1 MFFERGYEVEVDT
14 ELYDSECS
22 VVEVEEFAKGVLKG
36 KLEARDY
43 QIQAIAHAIRT
54 KRSLLLSPTASGKSL
69 IIYLLSQYLISK
81 GNKILVVVPTTSL
94 VYQMQTDFQGYGY
107 TDDIRVVTGI
117 EEKTWRNTI
126 KEDIVVTTWQ
136 SIYKMPK
143 PWFNQFGA
151 IMGELLDN
159 GAVVKEVA
167 PITWQSYIGNKNL
180 TKQEKLDMK
189 KSFPDKSASW
199 YNNKSREMRKQ
210 RTLDFFNTKFGIALE
225 SDNVS
230 DAFGLAWYASQ
241 NLTER

>member
-1 MFFERGYEVEVDT
+1 MSFVSRIKPHADTVMGIDASTKSIAFCIMRGKDVVKYGEIFINGANISERILDSKRKMRALKNEFKVDYIVI
-14 ELYDSECS
+14 ES
-22 VVEVEEFAKGVLKG
+22 
-36 KLEARDY
+36 
-43 QIQAIAHAIRT
+43 AIMVRSAAVAI
-54 KRSLLLSPTASGKSL
+54 
-69 IIYLLSQYLISK
+69 
-81 GNKILVVVPTTSL
+81 
-94 VYQMQTDFQGYGY
+94 
-107 TDDIRVVTGI
+107 
-117 EEKTWRNTI
+117 
-126 KEDIVVTTWQ
+126 
-136 SIYKMPK
+136 KMAYV
-143 PWFNQFGA
+143 FGA

-180 TKQEKLDMK
+180 NKQEKLDMR

-199 YNNKSREMRKQ
+199 YNNKSRETRKQ